1 MRQEITS
8 AAKKLYPVDG
18 VSIKSFKSL
27 IFRASYLKR
36 AKQQERLLNEL
47 IDTLEALG
55 YSHILEHEPCML
67 GLVEWPYIH
76 NEWTLEQRI
85 RTIWGHYKLLHAK
98 ASFLD
103 VSDGQA
109 KAILD
114 LGQYSEH
121 ACIVLDRAKWFA
133 REGEVVISLFK
144 GEQRVKSIAF
154 SLGLVDDELV
164 IYVGAIQGIHADDD
178 TLDLFKSLTKEF
190 EGLRPRSLVIEMLRN
205 VAEKIGAKKIWA
217 ISDEHRHHRHPYFAD
232 THKNTLKSQYDLIW
246 LDHDGKS
253 LDNGFFE
260 IPVAKHRKDI
270 AQVSSNKRSMYRRRY
285 AMLDKMEEAFSKLQ
299 CVVFTS
305 IFSEVVFEVL
315 AGLTIFYSTFE
326 HIETFI

>member
-1 MRQEITS
+1 VRQEITS

-18 VSIKSFKSL
+18 VNVKSLKSL
-27 IFRASYLKR
+27 IFRFTYLKR
-36 AKQQERLLNEL
+36 AKQQEHLLNEL
-47 IDTLEALG
+47 IDTLKELG

-76 NEWTLEQRI
+76 NAWSVQQRVQ
-85 RTIWGHYKLLHAK
+85 TILGHYKLLHAEL
-98 ASFLD
+98 SFLD

-114 LGQYSEH
+114 LGQYSEN

-144 GEQRVKSIAF
+144 GAQRVKSIAF
-154 SLGLVDDELV
+154 SLGLLNGELV
-164 IYVGAIQGIHADDD
+164 MYVGAIQGIHTDDNS
-178 TLDLFKSLTKEF
+178 LGLFKSLTKEF

-205 VAEKIGAKKIWA
+205 IAKKIGAKKIWA

-246 LDHDGKS
+246 LDHEGTS
-253 LDNGFFE
+253 LGNGFFE

-270 AQVSSNKRSMYRRRY
+270 EEVSSNKRSMYRRRY

-305 IFSEVVFEVL
+305 VFSEVVFEIL
-315 AGLTIFYSTFE
+315 AGLTIFYSTFD
-326 HIETFI
+326 HLETFI